1 MFATTDCAERQNK
14 QIVIVP
20 QESTENCA
28 SENVS
33 KRRQISGVTLINS
46 NYEL

>member
-20 QESTENCA
+20 QESTEKHQTIDCA
-28 SENVS
+28 SENV
-33 KRRQISGVTLINS
+33 KKGGKLV
-46 NYEL
+46 E